1 MEPEGPESE
10 KEPVVRRAV
19 SLSGTACPYYSPQL
33 LTDASA
39 INAASERYAT
49 AAIYQ

>member
-19 SLSGTACPYYSPQL
+19 SSSGTAYPYYSPQL

-39 INAASERYAT
+39 INAASERYVA

>member
-19 SLSGTACPYYSPQL
+19 SSSRSAYPYYSL